1 MKIHALCLGS
11 HPTTHTSTLDSSFVS
26 CFSLNLAMLT
36 IIYISRRNPFSP
48 WHLSNRV
55 TGSSS
60 PFLHE
65 MCSQTSTVV
74 CFCNTLHLDSLT
86 HSSVHQ
92 PSSGMRTL
100 AALASACTEPTIP
113 LGFFLSIV
121 LELFYKTRSASW
133 WHFFSEIKSVAFK
146 EEVFFRVSLRNE
158 KENYQASQNFALQ
171 KLRQWVDIKIVNWKQ
186 LFNRI
191 LDNLCFSLYHP
202 KCLPK
207 KLQKCDD
214 KKIFRSL

>member
-1 MKIHALCLGS
+1 MKCVPRLPLLCAFATPFPLTPSHIHLCISHHQACALL
-11 HPTTHTSTLDSSFVS
+11 P
-26 CFSLNLAMLT
+26 
-36 IIYISRRNPFSP
+36 
-48 WHLSNRV
+48 
-55 TGSSS
+55 
-60 PFLHE
+60 
-65 MCSQTSTVV
+65 
-74 CFCNTLHLDSLT
+74 
-86 HSSVHQ
+86 
-92 PSSGMRTL
+92 
-100 AALASACTEPTIP
+100 ALASACTEPTIP

-146 EEVFFRVSLRNE
+146 EEVFFLVSLRDE

-171 KLRQWVDIKIVNWKQ
+171 KLRQWVNIKIVNWKQ

-207 KLQKCDD
+207 KLQKFYE
-214 KKIFRSL
+214 KKMFRSL

>member
-1 MKIHALCLGS
+1 MAMKIHALCLGS

-100 AALASACTEPTIP
+100 ACSRLRMHWTNHPPRVFSVHRSWTLLQDA
-113 LGFFLSIV
+113 FSI
-121 LELFYKTRSASW
+121 LMTLLFWNK
-133 WHFFSEIKSVAFK
+133 
-146 EEVFFRVSLRNE
+146 
-158 KENYQASQNFALQ
+158 
-171 KLRQWVDIKIVNWKQ
+171 
-186 LFNRI
+186 
-191 LDNLCFSLYHP
+191 
-202 KCLPK
+202 KCS
-207 KLQKCDD
+207 
-214 KKIFRSL
+214 F